1 MKIEA
6 KQIQAQKLQNKEFY
20 IKANNIKPTFKELPD
35 EFVSDTMQNASEHNG
50 IISYIAAG
58 IAAIGT
64 GFAFFRNRKARIA
77 KQIANNEKEIAQKT
91 KTEVEDALARLKA
104 ENEAINKA
112 LDEWHEAIISPTKN
126 TSTNKA
132 GSTNTYSHGSS
143 KSRGNSSTKE
153 TQGESR
159 RATSQNPNKS
169 ESHNSNVDVKV
180 SNNNESVRTNN
191 NDAIN
196 RTKQTV
202 STHLNEEDKKYFEK
216 EKQKLLELIDKSAM
230 KEDAKQEWLKTIEI
244 GINDIITNSKGIEE
258 DKKTLSYIKEIV
270 DIQLENCKMFDEY
283 ENKMHFNGH
292 NVVQETL
299 TKLAQKQGFS
309 RILGYKAQKD
319 FLNEKLIKPLKTNN
333 EVPNIILMYGPK
345 GTGKTLFGKAIAYEG
360 QANLINLD
368 LSIFPEENLQNLKDA
383 VNKSKKYFEKTG
395 KRSILLLNE
404 VDGVECNK
412 EYIDILNKLSKE
424 FHATLI
430 ATTNYPKKVD
440 SRILH
445 ANNFEKLY
453 MPTSTK
459 EDIAEILEYALKELS
474 ESNIDFNV
482 LAKMLTERANGGA
495 YSNAQIYD
503 VSEQIIKSHYGEIL
517 DKKIG
522 QKVASDFVPVSKQ
535 EIIEHLKQIKPDISK
550 ETIDSY
556 KNIF

>member
-1 MKIEA
+1 M
-6 KQIQAQKLQNKEFY
+6 
-20 IKANNIKPTFKELPD
+20 
-35 EFVSDTMQNASEHNG
+35 
-50 IISYIAAG
+50 
-58 IAAIGT
+58 
-64 GFAFFRNRKARIA
+64 
-77 KQIANNEKEIAQKT
+77 
-91 KTEVEDALARLKA
+91 
-104 ENEAINKA
+104 
-112 LDEWHEAIISPTKN
+112 
-126 TSTNKA
+126 
-132 GSTNTYSHGSS
+132 
-143 KSRGNSSTKE
+143 
-153 TQGESR
+153 
-159 RATSQNPNKS
+159 
-169 ESHNSNVDVKV
+169 
-180 SNNNESVRTNN
+180 
-191 NDAIN
+191 
-196 RTKQTV
+196 
-202 STHLNEEDKKYFEK
+202 
-216 EKQKLLELIDKSAM
+216 
-230 KEDAKQEWLKTIEI
+230 
-244 GINDIITNSKGIEE
+244 
-258 DKKTLSYIKEIV
+258 
-270 DIQLENCKMFDEY
+270 
-283 ENKMHFNGH
+283 
-292 NVVQETL
+292 
-299 TKLAQKQGFS
+299 
-309 RILGYKAQKD
+309 
-319 FLNEKLIKPLKTNN
+319 
-333 EVPNIILMYGPK
+333 
-345 GTGKTLFGKAIAYEG
+345 FGKAIAYEG